1 MNPYLGALDAHVVR
15 VHPGESVRDEEAGVA
30 QLGGG
35 EAGPRGVPVA
45 RVDRRDA
52 RPDGGLHE
60 AVLRLA
66 HRRLVVVGGDDHVG
80 VVPGKREEGRG
91 QRNCMSIPYK

>member
-15 VHPGESVRDEEAGVA
+15 VHPGESVRDQEAGVA
-30 QLGGG
+30 QLGGSQ
-35 EAGPRGVPVA
+35 ASPRGVPVA

-52 RPDGGLHE
+52 RSDGGLHE

-66 HRRLVVVGGDDHVG
+66 HRRLVVVGGNDHVG
-80 VVPGKREEGRG
+80 VVPGKVGRG
-91 QRNCMSIPYK
+91 QKATELY